1 MNEDTD
7 TSSEVSSNRED
18 SMERSDIW
26 SKRELVTI

>member
-18 SMERSDIW
+18 SMDRSDI
-26 SKRELVTI
+26 